1 MYQRILVP
9 VDGSPTS
16 KLGLDE
22 AIKLAGLTGARLR
35 LINVDIMEAASKRV
49 QQHEIGVGTA
59 LFECFDRRVSDLV
72 GANDSGQPEA

>member
-16 KLGLDE
+16 NLGLDE

-35 LINVDIMEAASKRV
+35 LINVVAPAAPAAPADARAHGHGKP
-49 QQHEIGVGTA
+49 A
-59 LFECFDRRVSDLV
+59 
-72 GANDSGQPEA
+72 A